1 MGLLNGPSDRS
12 PYLLAFSPPYPYLLT
27 FSLTSPFSLAS
38 PSQVTGLTREW
49 HQHARRQRR
58 LGWWQWRAVT
68 MARVMIAGGKGRTA
82 QPSSRWWIRRHCP
95 REGRI
100 WRLRPRERRRWWRRA
115 RGWWE
120 ARFLAKFV
128 FFNFFT
134 KIIFTCGR
142 HKWPYAKI
150 LFSYMVALGAWKK
163 CWFLQVPRC
172 RRATQPPVKI
182 NFWWHEKINFVVVPI
197 MLIKKF
203 GFFWKYIEKN
213 NAIYFL
219 KTNLME
225 NR

>member
-1 MGLLNGPSDRS
+1 MQKSLPQIHFKSHMRKCIIISGPLKWPVWPLSLSSRLLSSLSLSPHILSHLPFLPRLSLPSDR
-12 PYLLAFSPPYPYLLT
+12 
-27 FSLTSPFSLAS
+27 
-38 PSQVTGLTREW
+38 LTREW

-82 QPSSRWWIRRHCP
+82 QPSSRWWIWRHRP

-134 KIIFTCGR
+134 KIIFTCDR

-163 CWFLQVPRC
+163 CWFL
-172 RRATQPPVKI
+172 
-182 NFWWHEKINFVVVPI
+182 
-197 MLIKKF
+197 
-203 GFFWKYIEKN
+203 
-213 NAIYFL
+213 
-219 KTNLME
+219 
-225 NR
+225 